1 LQNMLKVVASRVDKF
16 VLKLAT
22 IYKLLQAVVAQF
34 VQYIE
39 LTERPLPLS
48 EFESTEVDLSVQ

>member
-1 LQNMLKVVASRVDKF
+1 MWEWIVTVPSF
-16 VLKLAT
+16 CVL
-22 IYKLLQAVVAQF
+22 VAQF